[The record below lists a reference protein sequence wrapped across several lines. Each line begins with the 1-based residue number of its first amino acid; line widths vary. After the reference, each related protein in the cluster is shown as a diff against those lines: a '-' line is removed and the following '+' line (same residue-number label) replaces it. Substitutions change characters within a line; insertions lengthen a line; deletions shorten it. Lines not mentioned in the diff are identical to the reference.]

1 MTIGT
6 NSGRPN
12 LSGNSWRSY
21 PRLQSSSLATALR
34 ANLQK
39 CLHQSEG
46 ATKEN
51 LAALAHAGPCT
62 FQTWISGRVR
72 PTLDHLCRLA
82 YQLKLPLIQL
92 FQGVPAEWRGP
103 DHLGRDIGRLRGRL
117 QSQPRIEPGE
127 LRRILTAALTENP
140 APSVAEVARRLKFR
154 RTQTLVSREPEFCKQ
169 IALRRRQSGSRP
181 SATRQLYPRSERCRV
196 EAILRTH
203 LAEERPP
210 SINEIASK
218 LGYMGNGG
226 IRERFPE
233 LCHAIVAKRQ
243 QQVLRKKEEMR
254 SALEKARAETPPPS
268 LKQIGRRLGYTAEGV
283 VVGTFPDLCHSYKE
297 WRKRWSEEH
306 RNRLGRSI
314 REWLAAEAQPTVA
327 SVCRTFGISAAY
339 LQEHFPEE
347 NAEVVQRSAE
357 SARKARE
364 ANAAALR
371 DAVFNVVRQLLQR
384 NLYPSLRRVR
394 AGLGPELTK
403 YYPLLR
409 PAINNALSRLGSVVR
424 PRNELGQFV

>member
-1 MTIGT
+1 MDASLTRASFEPQRPGARAVWRTGRATGAPVYSPLLWALRVVKVCPVHSSPLRDRCPHCQSQFATLRAKALPGYCSICSQWLGT
-6 NSGRPN
+6 SDSPVANGSTDDDRYDLWVATSVGE
-12 LSGNSWRSY
+12 LLAVL

-46 ATKEN
+46 ATKEH
-51 LAALAHAGPCT
+51 LAALAGAGPCT

-127 LRRILTAALTENP
+127 LRRILTAVLTETP
-140 APSVAEVARRLKFR
+140 APSVAEVARRLQFR

-169 IALRRRQSGSRP
+169 IALRRRQSGLRP
-181 SATRQLYPRSERCRV
+181 SATRQLYPRSERHRV
-196 EAILRTH
+196 EAILRTY
-203 LAEERPP
+203 LAEESPP

-233 LCHAIVAKRQ
+233 LCDAIVAKRQ
-243 QQVLRKKEEMR
+243 QASTAKE
-254 SALEKARAETPPPS
+254 
-268 LKQIGRRLGYTAEGV
+268 GR
-283 VVGTFPDLCHSYKE
+283 
-297 WRKRWSEEH
+297 
-306 RNRLGRSI
+306 
-314 REWLAAEAQPTVA
+314 
-327 SVCRTFGISAAY
+327 
-339 LQEHFPEE
+339 
-347 NAEVVQRSAE
+347 NAPCS
-357 SARKARE
+357 
-364 ANAAALR
+364 
-371 DAVFNVVRQLLQR
+371 
-384 NLYPSLRRVR
+384 
-394 AGLGPELTK
+394 
-403 YYPLLR
+403 
-409 PAINNALSRLGSVVR
+409 
-424 PRNELGQFV
+424 